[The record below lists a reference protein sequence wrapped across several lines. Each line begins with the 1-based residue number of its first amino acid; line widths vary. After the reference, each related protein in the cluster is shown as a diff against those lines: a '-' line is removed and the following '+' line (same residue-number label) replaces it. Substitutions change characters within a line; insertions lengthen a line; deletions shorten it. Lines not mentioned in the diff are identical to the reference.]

1 MHTTKIFDLL
11 KGNWYFTRVIVGTP
25 WSGRVIGEASFTAG
39 NTGKNLS
46 LLYRED
52 GELITDNLTLQVYKE
67 YIYLYKDSVL
77 EIYFYHNGKQGD
89 LFHII
94 KFERIRKTIEKWQAM
109 ASHICGS
116 DNYDTKYIFHNNKET
131 FEIKHTVK
139 GVKKDY
145 ISNTVFKRSV

>member
-11 KGNWYFTRVIVGTP
+11 KGNWYFTRTIKGKP
-25 WSGRVIGEASFTAG
+25 WSGRIIGEASFTAG
-39 NTGKNLS
+39 DTGKNLS
-46 LLYRED
+46 LLYREN

-67 YIYLYKDSVL
+67 YIYIYKDSKI

-94 KFERIRKTIEKWQAM
+94 KFEDTKESAYPWQAK
-109 ASHICGS
+109 ASHLCGS
-116 DNYDTKYIFHNNKET
+116 DNYDTKYIFHNNKEK

-139 GVKKDY
+139 GVRKDY